1 MLTVEGLRF
10 TRKSGDT
17 LDDMQG
23 SARLLLVLASGC
35 SFSTTVRDENPATD
49 ASTTSDGSIDAA
61 QTDAPGPTKFALRID
76 VGNTAGD
83 FTDTAGATWVKDT
96 YCTGDAPT
104 STPAAVR
111 GTTDDALYI
120 TAFYRS
126 NANVTCTITGV
137 PNGMLR
143 VILHGAELWVGGS
156 QSCDFG
162 QQRTMDVQL
171 EGTRVGNDINLW
183 NLSGG
188 CAIDGG
194 GNTGQPF
201 MQAYDIMVSDGT
213 LDVVIAPG
221 NAGQRDPVLQALE
234 IREL

>member
-1 MLTVEGLRF
+1 
-10 TRKSGDT
+10 
-17 LDDMQG
+17 MQWG
-23 SARLLLVLASGC
+23 ARLLLVLASGC

-49 ASTTSDGSIDAA
+49 ASPTSDGAIDASP
-61 QTDAPGPTKFALRID
+61 QDAPAPTKFVLRID
-76 VGNTAGD
+76 VGNTAAD
-83 FTDTAGATWVKDT
+83 FIDTAGATWVKDT

-104 STPAAVR
+104 STPASVR
-111 GTTDDALYI
+111 GTADDALYI
-120 TAFYRS
+120 TALYRS
-126 NANVTCTITGV
+126 NADVTCAITGV

-143 VILHGAELWVGGS
+143 VIVHGAELWVGGS

-162 QQRTMDVQL
+162 QQRTMDVGL

-188 CAIDGG
+188 CAIDSG

-201 MQAYDIMVSDGT
+201 MQAYDITVSDGM
-213 LDVVIAPG
+213 LNVVLAPG